1 MSLTEYQLLIL
12 GVLVFMNIIC
22 GYLVVYLSYTAI
34 AYKELRD
41 KISEAVQDG
50 DGVFHWKDAK
60 AFGSFVAG
68 CLCAIFTMNL
78 GGIFAMFRLFD
89 LGSMAFLSLFV
100 GITFTLWGIAWK
112 K

>member
-1 MSLTEYQLLIL
+1 MALDYYQLLIL
-12 GVLVFMNIIC
+12 GIIIFMNILC
-22 GYLVVYLSYTAI
+22 GYLIVYTSYAAI

-41 KISEAVQDG
+41 SIKEAVQDG
-50 DGVFHWKDAK
+50 DKIFHWKDAK

-78 GGIFAMFRLFD
+78 GGAFAMFRMFD
-89 LGSMAFLSLFV
+89 LGSISFLSLFV